1 MPSKNPFNFENM
13 FGSGIFDR
21 KKEPS
26 IKDIAD
32 HYKEVLVKRPCCQKT
47 IKFKVKV

>member
-1 MPSKNPFNFENM
+1 MFNNNPFSFENM
-13 FGSGIFDR
+13 FGNVLNK

-32 HYKEVLVKRPCCQKT
+32 HYKEVLVRCPCCQKT

>member
-1 MPSKNPFNFENM
+1 M
-13 FGSGIFDR
+13 FGNIFEQ

-32 HYKEVLVKRPCCQKT
+32 HYKEVLVRCPHCQKT

>member
-1 MPSKNPFNFENM
+1 MSSSNPFNFENI
-13 FGSGIFDR
+13 FGFGIPDR
-21 KKEPS
+21 KKQQS

-32 HYKEVLVKRPCCQKT
+32 HYKEVLVRCPCCQKT

>member
-1 MPSKNPFNFENM
+1 MFSNNDPFNFGEKIK
-13 FGSGIFDR
+13 SLTQ
-21 KKEPS
+21 KQPS

-32 HYKEVLVKRPCCQKT
+32 HYKEVVVKCPCCQKK

>member
-1 MPSKNPFNFENM
+1 MSSSNPFNFENM

-32 HYKEVLVKRPCCQKT
+32 HYKVVLVRCPSCQKT

>member
-1 MPSKNPFNFENM
+1 MFNANDPFNFSETL
-13 FGSGIFDR
+13 
-21 KKEPS
+21 KKNFTQKQPS

-32 HYKEVLVKRPCCQKT
+32 HYKEVIAKCPCCQKT